1 MTKKI
6 EKEDQ
11 IDLEGGKE
19 IEIEYVLDK
28 KPKHKAGSANEGYI
42 KAELEKSFKAKLKK
56 KNSELH
62 KVKEEATELKEKFLR
77 IAAEKDNLIKR
88 LDREKTEYF
97 RHALAEAL
105 REFLNVLDNFERA
118 LDSASDTEPSSFREG
133 VEMIY
138 KQYLD
143 VIFKMGVTLIEVEGN
158 KFDPTV
164 QQAFLTEESDEV
176 EEHTVG
182 EVLQNGYMLHDRLL
196 RPAMVKVLVPRKE
209 GTQ

>member
-1 MTKKI
+1 MTNKI
-6 EKEDQ
+6 ENEDQ
-11 IDLEGGKE
+11 IDLETGKD
-19 IEIEYVLDK
+19 IEIEYVTDK
-28 KPKHKAGSANEGYI
+28 KPRHKSNAAAGDRS
-42 KAELEKSFKAKLKK
+42 KAELEKYYKAKLKK
-56 KNSELH
+56 KNSELQQAND
-62 KVKEEATELKEKFLR
+62 EAADLKEKFLR

-88 LDREKTEYF
+88 LDREKNDFY

-118 LDSASDTEPSSFREG
+118 LESSPDTDASSFREG

-143 VIFKMGVTLIEVEGN
+143 VIKKLGVTPIEKKDD

-164 QQAFLTEESDEV
+164 QQAFLTEESADV
-176 EEHTVG
+176 EEHTVS

-196 RPAMVKVLVPRKE
+196 RPAMVKVLVPKKE
-209 GTQ
+209 DS

>member
-6 EKEDQ
+6 EKEEQ
-11 IDLEGGKE
+11 IDTAAGNE
-19 IEIEYVLDK
+19 IEIEYVMDK
-28 KPKHKAGSANEGYI
+28 KAKPKTEAPAAGHL
-42 KAELEKSFKAKLKK
+42 KAEMEKAFKAKLKK
-56 KNSELH
+56 KNAELQ
-62 KVKEEATELKEKFLR
+62 KLKEEAADLKEKFLR

-88 LDREKTEYF
+88 MDREKNEFY
-97 RHALAEAL
+97 RHSLAEAL

-118 LDSASDTEPSSFREG
+118 LSSSLDTNSTSFREG

-143 VIFKMGVTLIEVEGN
+143 VIFKLGVTPIKIEDN

-164 QQAFLTEESDEV
+164 QQAFLTEESEDV

-196 RPAMVKVLVPRKE
+196 RPAMVKVLVPKKE
-209 GTQ
+209 ES